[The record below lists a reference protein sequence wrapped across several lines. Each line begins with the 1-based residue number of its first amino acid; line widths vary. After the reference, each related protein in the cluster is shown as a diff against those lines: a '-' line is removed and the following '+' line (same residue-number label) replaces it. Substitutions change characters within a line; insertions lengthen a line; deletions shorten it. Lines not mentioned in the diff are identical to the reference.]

1 MLRLFQNKF
10 FLMAAITLAVLVVM
24 GISAKQDSGVN
35 RVGNLVSI
43 PLSPIQKFLS
53 SAGQK
58 IEAGLSFFK
67 DINAIKEENEYLKI
81 KINELEKERREL
93 LEYREKIEE
102 LKKALNLKDRF
113 DDYELIGAN
122 VIAKDPGNWFNI
134 FKIDIGSKD
143 GIMCDFPVL
152 TAANGLVGRV
162 MTADYTSSKIITII
176 DADSIVSG
184 WISKAGGGPVRVK
197 GDIALKDEGLC
208 RMDYIPTDV
217 NVEVGDI
224 VETSGLG
231 GIYPKGIVIGE
242 VKEVRKTS
250 GDLNRYAIIKP
261 VVDFKRLGE
270 VFVLKNRSETT
281 VNGGVAR

>member
-1 MLRLFQNKF
+1 
-10 FLMAAITLAVLVVM
+10 MAAITLVALVIM
-24 GISAKQDSGVN
+24 GISAKPDSGVN
-35 RVGNLVSI
+35 MVSNLVSI
-43 PLSPIQKFLS
+43 PLSPMQKFLS

-58 IEAGLSFFK
+58 IEEVMSFFK
-67 DINAIKEENEYLKI
+67 DIHAIKEENEYLKI

-134 FKIDIGSKD
+134 FKIDIGRKD
-143 GIMCDFPVL
+143 GIMRDFPVL

-162 MTADYTSSKIITII
+162 MAADYTSSKVITII

-197 GDIALKDEGLC
+197 GDISLKDEGLC

-250 GDLNRYAIIKP
+250 GDLNRHAIVKP

-270 VFVLKNRSETT
+270 VFVLKSRSETT
-281 VNGGVAR
+281 VIGGAAR